1 MSIKLIKGEK
11 MKKLIFSLI
20 SFVFVSSV
28 FSQGVSVG
36 KYSGEFLAIG
46 VGGRALGMG
55 SAFVAIANDVSAGYW
70 NPAGLTHLDYPQAM
84 LMHDERFAGLV
95 NYNYGSV
102 AIPYKSDMTFAFS
115 VIRLGVDGI
124 PDTRNALIDLNG
136 NLSLDD
142 NELLDYSK
150 ITEFNYADWAFL
162 FSFAK
167 KYNDKIS
174 YGANLKV
181 IKRDIAEFG
190 VWGIGFDVG
199 AIYSPMDNLFLGANL
214 QDVTTTIVAWDNG
227 TTQLISPTLKLGT
240 AYQLNI
246 LNGRLTPA
254 IDADIR
260 FENRRFAS
268 MMNIGPVSFDFHAGL
283 EYTYDKLLSVRLGY
297 NDVKQLTFG
306 AGIILPKLN
315 IDYSFVKFDR
325 QGELGNTH
333 RISLMLTLQEPK
345 YQRLN
350 D

>member
-1 MSIKLIKGEK
+1 MFNKLKEGEK
-11 MKKLIFSLI
+11 MKKLIFTLVLFVI
-20 SFVFVSSV
+20 SSSA
-28 FSQGVSVG
+28 FSQGMSVG

-55 SAFVAIANDVSAGYW
+55 SAFTAIANDVSAGYW
-70 NPAGLTHLDYPQAM
+70 NPAGLTRLDYPQAM
-84 LMHDERFAGLV
+84 IMHDERFAGLV
-95 NYNYGSV
+95 NYNYGAV
-102 AIPYKSDMTFAFS
+102 ALPYKSDMTLAFS

-124 PDTRNALIDLNG
+124 PDTRNALVDLNG
-136 NLSLDD
+136 NLNLDD
-142 NELLDYSK
+142 NEILDYSK

-190 VWGIGFDVG
+190 AWGIGFDIG
-199 AIYSPMDNLFLGANL
+199 AIYSPFDDLYLGANL
-214 QDVTTTIVAWDNG
+214 QDITTTIVAWDNG
-227 TTQLISPTLKLGT
+227 TTQLISPTLKIGA
-240 AYQLNI
+240 AYQLNV
-246 LNGRLTPA
+246 LKGTLTPA
-254 IDADIR
+254 FDADIR

-268 MMNIGPVSFDFHAGL
+268 MLNVGPVSFDFHSGL
-283 EYTYDKLLSVRLGY
+283 EYTYDNLISVRFGY
-297 NDVKQLTFG
+297 NDVKQLTLG
-306 AGIILPKLN
+306 AGIVLPKLN

>member
-1 MSIKLIKGEK
+1 
-11 MKKLIFSLI
+11 MKKIILILALFFSA
-20 SFVFVSSV
+20 SSLLA
-28 FSQGVSVG
+28 QGLSVG

-70 NPAGLTHLDYPQAM
+70 NPAGLAKLNYPQGM
-84 LMHDERFAGLV
+84 IMHDERFAGLV
-95 NYNYGSV
+95 NYNYGAV
-102 AIPYKSDMTFAFS
+102 AIPYKSDMTFALS

-136 NLSLDD
+136 NLKLDD

-150 ITEFNYADWAFL
+150 ITEFNAADWAFL

-167 KYNDKIS
+167 RHSENLF

-190 VWGIGFDVG
+190 AWGIGFDIG
-199 AIYSPMDNLFLGANL
+199 AIYSPLENLSLGASI

-227 TTQLISPTLKLGT
+227 TTQLISPTLKFGA
-240 AYQLNI
+240 AYQFNI
-246 LNGRLTPA
+246 LSGVLTPLF
-254 IDADIR
+254 DTDIR
-260 FENRRFAS
+260 FENRKFAS
-268 MMNIGPVSFDFHAGL
+268 MLNLGPVSFDFHSGV
-283 EYTYDKLLSVRLGY
+283 EYTYDNLISIRLGY
-297 NDVKQLTFG
+297 NDVKQFTFG
-306 AGIILPKLN
+306 AGIVLPKLN

-333 RISLMLTLQEPK
+333 RISLMLTLQDTK
-345 YQRLN
+345 YQRKL

>member
-1 MSIKLIKGEK
+1 
-11 MKKLIFSLI
+11 MKKLIFSLV
-20 SFVFVSSV
+20 SFVLVSYV

-55 SAFVAIANDVSAGYW
+55 SSFVAIANDVSAGYW
-70 NPAGLTHLDYPQAM
+70 NPAGLNRLNYPQAM

-95 NYNYGSV
+95 NYNYGAV
-102 AIPYKSDMTFAFS
+102 AIPYKSDLTLAFS

-124 PDTRNALIDLNG
+124 PDTRNALVDLNG
-136 NLSLDD
+136 NLNLDD
-142 NELLDYSK
+142 NEFLDYTK

-181 IKRDIAEFG
+181 IKRNIAEFG
-190 VWGIGFDVG
+190 AWGIGFDIG
-199 AIYSPMDNLFLGANL
+199 AIYSPIENLFLGANL

-227 TTQLISPTLKLGT
+227 TTQLISPTLKAGA

-246 LNGRLTPA
+246 FKGTLIPA
-254 IDADIR
+254 FDADIR

-268 MMNIGPVSFDFHAGL
+268 MLNVGPVSFDFHSGL
-283 EYTYDKLLSVRLGY
+283 EYTYDNLISVRFGY
-297 NDVKQLTFG
+297 NDIKQFTFG

-345 YQRLN
+345 YQRPS

>member
-1 MSIKLIKGEK
+1 
-11 MKKLIFSLI
+11 MKKLIFTLVLFVI
-20 SFVFVSSV
+20 SSSA
-28 FSQGVSVG
+28 FSQGMSVG

-55 SAFVAIANDVSAGYW
+55 SAFTAIANDVSAGYW
-70 NPAGLTHLDYPQAM
+70 NPAGLTRLDYPQAM
-84 LMHDERFAGLV
+84 IMHDERFAGLV
-95 NYNYGSV
+95 NYNYGAV
-102 AIPYKSDMTFAFS
+102 ALPYKSDMTLAFS

-124 PDTRNALIDLNG
+124 PDTRNALVDLNG
-136 NLSLDD
+136 NLNLDD
-142 NELLDYSK
+142 NEILDYSK

-190 VWGIGFDVG
+190 AWGIGFDIG
-199 AIYSPMDNLFLGANL
+199 AIYSPFDDLYLGANL
-214 QDVTTTIVAWDNG
+214 QDITTTIVAWDNG
-227 TTQLISPTLKLGT
+227 TTQLISPTLKIGA
-240 AYQLNI
+240 AYQLNV
-246 LNGRLTPA
+246 LKGTLTPA
-254 IDADIR
+254 FDADIR

-268 MMNIGPVSFDFHAGL
+268 MLNVGPVSFDFHSGL
-283 EYTYDKLLSVRLGY
+283 EYTYDNLISVRFGY
-297 NDVKQLTFG
+297 NDVKQLTLG
-306 AGIILPKLN
+306 AGIVLPKLN

>member
-1 MSIKLIKGEK
+1 MKGEK
-11 MKKLIFSLI
+11 MKKLIFSFI
-20 SFVFVSSV
+20 SIVIVSSG

-70 NPAGLTHLDYPQAM
+70 NPAGLTRLNYPQAM

-95 NYNYGSV
+95 NYNYGAV
-102 AIPYKSDMTFAFS
+102 AIPYKSDMTFALS

-136 NLSLDD
+136 NLKLDD
-142 NELLDYSK
+142 NENLDYSK
-150 ITEFNYADWAFL
+150 ITEFNYADWAFM

-167 KYNDKIS
+167 KYSDKMS

-190 VWGIGFDVG
+190 AWGIGFDVG

-227 TTQLISPTLKLGT
+227 TTQLISPTLKLGA
-240 AYQLNI
+240 AYQFNI
-246 LNGRLTPA
+246 LKGILTPVV
-254 IDADIR
+254 DADIR

-268 MMNIGPVSFDFHAGL
+268 MLNMGPVSFDFHTGL
-283 EYTYDKLLSVRLGY
+283 EYTYDNLISVRFGY
-297 NDVKQLTFG
+297 NDVKQLTLG
-306 AGIILPKLN
+306 AGIVLPKLN

-345 YQRLN
+345 YQRLT

>member
-1 MSIKLIKGEK
+1 
-11 MKKLIFSLI
+11 MKKLIFAL
-20 SFVFVSSV
+20 VFFFITSSIY
-28 FSQGVSVG
+28 SQGVSVG

-55 SAFVAIANDVSAGYW
+55 SAFVALANDVSAGYW
-70 NPAGLTHLDYPQAM
+70 NPAGLSRLDFPQAM
-84 LMHDERFAGLV
+84 VMHDERFAGLV
-95 NYNYGSV
+95 NYNYGAV
-102 AIPYKSDMTFAFS
+102 AIPYKSDMTLGFS

-136 NLSLDD
+136 NLKLDD

-150 ITEFNYADWAFL
+150 ITEFSYADWAFL

-167 KYNDKIS
+167 RYNENLS
-174 YGANLKV
+174 YGANLKI

-190 VWGIGFDVG
+190 AWGIGFDIG
-199 AIYSPMDNLFLGANL
+199 AVYNPIENLLLGANL

-227 TTQLISPTLKLGT
+227 TTQLISPTLKVGA
-240 AYQLNI
+240 AYQLKI
-246 LNGRLTPA
+246 LNGVLTPA
-254 IDADIR
+254 FDTDIR

-268 MMNIGPVSFDFHAGL
+268 MLNLGPISFDFHSGL
-283 EYTYDKLLSVRLGY
+283 EYTYDNLISVRFGY
-297 NDVKQLTFG
+297 NDVKQFTFG
-306 AGIILPKLN
+306 AGIVLPKLN

-345 YQRLN
+345 YQRTV

>member
-1 MSIKLIKGEK
+1 MFNQQMKGEK
-11 MKKLIFSLI
+11 MKKLISSLVF
-20 SFVFVSSV
+20 FVITPFT

-55 SAFVAIANDVSAGYW
+55 SSFVAISNDVSAGYW
-70 NPAGLTHLDYPQAM
+70 NPAGLTSLNYPQAM

-95 NYNYGSV
+95 NYNYGAV
-102 AIPYKSDMTFAFS
+102 AIPYKSDMALAFS

-124 PDTRNALIDLNG
+124 PDTRKALVDLNG
-136 NLSLDD
+136 NLNLDD
-142 NELLDYSK
+142 NEFLDYSK

-167 KYNDKIS
+167 RYNDKIS

-181 IKRDIAEFG
+181 IKRDIADYG
-190 VWGIGFDVG
+190 AWGIGFDIG
-199 AIYSPMDNLFLGANL
+199 AIYSPMNNLFLGANL
-214 QDVTTTIVAWDNG
+214 QDASTTIVAWDNG
-227 TTQLISPTLKLGT
+227 TTQLISPTLKVGA

-246 LNGRLTPA
+246 LNGTLIPA
-254 IDADIR
+254 LDADIR

-268 MMNIGPVSFDFHAGL
+268 MVNIGPVSFDFHSGL
-283 EYTYDKLLSVRLGY
+283 EYTYDNLISIRLGY
-297 NDVKQLTFG
+297 NDVKQFTFG

-345 YQRLN
+345 YQRLS

>member
-1 MSIKLIKGEK
+1 MNRVILLLIN
-11 MKKLIFSLI
+11 L
-20 SFVFVSSV
+20 VFITSA
-28 FSQGVSVG
+28 FSQGISVG

-55 SAFVAIANDVSAGYW
+55 SASVANTNDVSAGYW
-70 NPAGLTHLDYPQAM
+70 NPAGLTFLNYPQIM

-95 NYNYGSV
+95 NYNYG
-102 AIPYKSDMTFAFS
+102 AIAFPYKSDMTLAFS

-124 PDTRNALIDLNG
+124 PDTRNALIDQNG
-136 NLSLDD
+136 NLKLDD

-167 KYNDKIS
+167 KYNEKIS
-174 YGANLKV
+174 YGANLKI

-190 VWGIGFDVG
+190 AYGIGLDFG
-199 AIYSPMDNLFLGANL
+199 LIYSPFNNFSLGANL
-214 QDVTTTIVAWDNG
+214 QDLTTTIVAWDNG
-227 TTQLISPTLKLGT
+227 TTQLISPTLKVGS
-240 AYQLNI
+240 AYQLKI
-246 LNGRLTPA
+246 FNGILTPA
-254 IDADIR
+254 FDADIR
-260 FENRRFAS
+260 FENRKFAS
-268 MMNIGPVSFDFHAGL
+268 MLNLGPVSFDFHGGI
-283 EYTYDKLLSVRLGY
+283 EYSYDNLISLRFGY
-297 NDVKQLTFG
+297 NDVKQFTFG
-306 AGIILPKLN
+306 AGIVLPKLN

-345 YQRLN
+345 YQRTL

>member
-1 MSIKLIKGEK
+1 
-11 MKKLIFSLI
+11 MKKLIFSFI
-20 SFVFVSSV
+20 SIVIVSSG

-70 NPAGLTHLDYPQAM
+70 NPAGLTRLNYPQAM

-95 NYNYGSV
+95 NYNYGAV
-102 AIPYKSDMTFAFS
+102 AIPYKSDMTFALS

-136 NLSLDD
+136 NLKLDD
-142 NELLDYSK
+142 NENLDYSK
-150 ITEFNYADWAFL
+150 ITEFNYADWAFM

-167 KYNDKIS
+167 KYSDKMS

-190 VWGIGFDVG
+190 AWGIGFDVG

-227 TTQLISPTLKLGT
+227 TTQLISPTLKLGA
-240 AYQLNI
+240 AYQFNI
-246 LNGRLTPA
+246 LKGILTPVV
-254 IDADIR
+254 DADIR

-268 MMNIGPVSFDFHAGL
+268 MLNMGPVSFDFHTGL
-283 EYTYDKLLSVRLGY
+283 EYTYDNLISVRFGY
-297 NDVKQLTFG
+297 NDVKQLTLG
-306 AGIILPKLN
+306 AGIVLPKLN

-345 YQRLN
+345 YQRLT

>member
-1 MSIKLIKGEK
+1 
-11 MKKLIFSLI
+11 MKKILLVL
-20 SFVFVSSV
+20 VFFLTATLG

-55 SAFVAIANDVSAGYW
+55 SAFVALASDVSAGYW
-70 NPAGLTHLDYPQAM
+70 NPAGLSKLDYPQGM
-84 LMHDERFAGLV
+84 VMHDERFAGLV
-95 NYNYGSV
+95 NYNYGAA
-102 AIPYKSDMTFAFS
+102 AIPYKSDMTLALS

-136 NLSLDD
+136 NLKLDD

-150 ITEFNYADWAFL
+150 ITEFNAADWAFL

-167 KYNDKIS
+167 RYSENFS
-174 YGANLKV
+174 YGANLKI

-190 VWGIGFDVG
+190 AWGIGFDIG
-199 AIYSPMDNLFLGANL
+199 ALYSPINNLFLGANF

-227 TTQLISPTLKLGT
+227 TTQLISPTLKIGA
-240 AYQLNI
+240 AYQLKI
-246 LNGRLTPA
+246 FNGFLTPA
-254 IDADIR
+254 FDADIR

-268 MMNIGPVSFDFHAGL
+268 MLNLGPVSLDFHSGI
-283 EYTYDKLLSVRLGY
+283 EYNYDNLISVRFGY

-306 AGIILPKLN
+306 AGLVLPKLN

-333 RISLMLTLQEPK
+333 RISLMLTLQDYK
-345 YQRLN
+345 YQRKL

>member
-1 MSIKLIKGEK
+1 
-11 MKKLIFSLI
+11 MKKLIFSLVF
-20 SFVFVSSV
+20 FVITPFT

-55 SAFVAIANDVSAGYW
+55 SSFVAISNDVSAGYW
-70 NPAGLTHLDYPQAM
+70 NPAGLTSLNYPQAM

-95 NYNYGSV
+95 NYNYGAV
-102 AIPYKSDMTFAFS
+102 AIPYKSDMALAFS

-124 PDTRNALIDLNG
+124 PDTRKALVDLNG
-136 NLSLDD
+136 NLNLDD
-142 NELLDYSK
+142 NEFLDYSK

-167 KYNDKIS
+167 RYNDKIS

-181 IKRDIAEFG
+181 IKRDIADYG
-190 VWGIGFDVG
+190 AWGIGFDIG
-199 AIYSPMDNLFLGANL
+199 AIYSPMNNLFLGANL
-214 QDVTTTIVAWDNG
+214 QDASTTIVAWDNG
-227 TTQLISPTLKLGT
+227 TTQLISPTLKVGA

-246 LNGRLTPA
+246 LNGTLIPA
-254 IDADIR
+254 LDADIR

-268 MMNIGPVSFDFHAGL
+268 MVNIGPVSFDFHSGL
-283 EYTYDKLLSVRLGY
+283 EYTYDNLISIRLGY
-297 NDVKQLTFG
+297 NDVKQFTFG

-345 YQRLN
+345 YQRLS

>member
-1 MSIKLIKGEK
+1 MFNQQMKGAK
-11 MKKLIFSLI
+11 MKKLIFSLV
-20 SFVFVSSV
+20 SFVLVSSV

-55 SAFVAIANDVSAGYW
+55 SAFVAIANDVSAGFW
-70 NPAGLTHLDYPQAM
+70 NPAGLTRLDYPQAM

-95 NYNYGSV
+95 NYNYGAV
-102 AIPYKSDMTFAFS
+102 AIPYKSDMTVAFS

-124 PDTRNALIDLNG
+124 PDTRNALVDLNG
-136 NLSLDD
+136 NLNLDD
-142 NELLDYSK
+142 NEILDYTK
-150 ITEFNYADWAFL
+150 ITEFNYADWAFM

-190 VWGIGFDVG
+190 AWGIGFDIG

-227 TTQLISPTLKLGT
+227 TTQLISPTLKVGA
-240 AYQLNI
+240 AYQLKI
-246 LNGRLTPA
+246 LNGTFIPA
-254 IDADIR
+254 FDADVR
-260 FENRRFAS
+260 FENRKFAS
-268 MMNIGPVSFDFHAGL
+268 MANIGPVSFDFHSGL
-283 EYTYDKLLSVRLGY
+283 EYTYDNLISIRLGY
-297 NDVKQLTFG
+297 NDVKQFTFG

-345 YQRLN
+345 YQRLS

>member
-1 MSIKLIKGEK
+1 MFNKLKEGEK
-11 MKKLIFSLI
+11 MKKLISTLVLFVI
-20 SFVFVSSV
+20 SSSA
-28 FSQGVSVG
+28 FSQGMSVG

-55 SAFVAIANDVSAGYW
+55 SAFTAIANDVSAGYW
-70 NPAGLTHLDYPQAM
+70 NPAGLTRLDYPQAM
-84 LMHDERFAGLV
+84 IMHDERFAGLV
-95 NYNYGSV
+95 NYNYGAV
-102 AIPYKSDMTFAFS
+102 AVPYKSDMTLAFS

-136 NLSLDD
+136 NLNLDD
-142 NELLDYSK
+142 NEILDYSK

-190 VWGIGFDVG
+190 AWGIGFDIG
-199 AIYSPMDNLFLGANL
+199 AIYSPFDDLYLGANL
-214 QDVTTTIVAWDNG
+214 QDITTTIVAWDNG
-227 TTQLISPTLKLGT
+227 TTQLISPTLKIGA
-240 AYQLNI
+240 AYQLNV
-246 LNGRLTPA
+246 LKGTLTPA
-254 IDADIR
+254 FDADIR

-268 MMNIGPVSFDFHAGL
+268 MLNVGPVSFDFHSGL
-283 EYTYDKLLSVRLGY
+283 EYTYDNLISVRFGY
-297 NDVKQLTFG
+297 NDVKQLTLG
-306 AGIILPKLN
+306 AGIVLPKLN

>member
-1 MSIKLIKGEK
+1 MKGEK
-11 MKKLIFSLI
+11 MKKLIFSFI
-20 SFVFVSSV
+20 SIVIVSSG

-70 NPAGLTHLDYPQAM
+70 NPAGLTRLNYPQAM

-95 NYNYGSV
+95 NYNYGAV
-102 AIPYKSDMTFAFS
+102 AIPYKSDMTFALS

-136 NLSLDD
+136 NLKLDD
-142 NELLDYSK
+142 NENLDYSK
-150 ITEFNYADWAFL
+150 ITEFNYADWAFM

-167 KYNDKIS
+167 KYSDKMS

-190 VWGIGFDVG
+190 AWGIGFDVG

-227 TTQLISPTLKLGT
+227 TTQLISPTLKLGA
-240 AYQLNI
+240 AYQFNI
-246 LNGRLTPA
+246 LKGILTPVV
-254 IDADIR
+254 DADIR

-268 MMNIGPVSFDFHAGL
+268 MLNMGPVSFDFHTGL
-283 EYTYDKLLSVRLGY
+283 EYTYNNLISVRFGY

-306 AGIILPKLN
+306 AGLVLPKLN

-345 YQRLN
+345 YQRLT

>member
-1 MSIKLIKGEK
+1 MFNQQMKGDK

-20 SFVFVSSV
+20 SFVLVSSA

-55 SAFVAIANDVSAGYW
+55 SSFVAIANDVSAGYW
-70 NPAGLTHLDYPQAM
+70 NPAGLTRLNYPQAM

-95 NYNYGSV
+95 NYNYGAV
-102 AIPYKSDMTFAFS
+102 AIPYKSDMTLAFS

-124 PDTRNALIDLNG
+124 PDTRNALVDLNG
-136 NLSLDD
+136 NLNLDD
-142 NELLDYSK
+142 NEFLDYSK
-150 ITEFNYADWAFL
+150 ITEFNYADWAFM

-167 KYNDKIS
+167 RYNDKIS

-190 VWGIGFDVG
+190 AWGIGFDIG
-199 AIYSPMDNLFLGANL
+199 AIYSPMENLFLGANL

-227 TTQLISPTLKLGT
+227 TTQLISPTLKVGA
-240 AYQLNI
+240 AYQIKI
-246 LNGRLTPA
+246 LNGTLIPA
-254 IDADIR
+254 FDTDVR
-260 FENRRFAS
+260 FENRKFAS
-268 MMNIGPVSFDFHAGL
+268 MANIGPISFDFHSGL
-283 EYTYDKLLSVRLGY
+283 EYTYDNLISVRLGY
-297 NDVKQLTFG
+297 NDVKQFTFG

-345 YQRLN
+345 YQRLS

>member
-1 MSIKLIKGEK
+1 
-11 MKKLIFSLI
+11 MKKLFLTLVFF
-20 SFVFVSSV
+20 FVLSKV
-28 FSQGVSVG
+28 FSQSVSVG

-70 NPAGLTHLDYPQAM
+70 NPAGLAQLNYPQMM

-95 NYNYGSV
+95 NYNFGAVSF
-102 AIPYKSDMTFAFS
+102 PYKSDMSLGFS

-136 NLSLDD
+136 NRILDD
-142 NELLDYSK
+142 NENLDYSK

-167 KYNDKIS
+167 RYSEKLL

-190 VWGIGFDVG
+190 AWGIGFDIG
-199 AIYSPMDNLFLGANL
+199 AIYSPVENLFLGANF
-214 QDVTTTIVAWDNG
+214 QDITTTIVAWDNG
-227 TTQLISPTLKLGT
+227 TTQLISPTLKVGA
-240 AYQLNI
+240 AYQFKI
-246 LNGRLTPA
+246 FNGYLIPA
-254 IDADIR
+254 FDVDVR
-260 FENRRFAS
+260 FENRKFAS
-268 MMNIGPVSFDFHAGL
+268 MMNVGPVSFDFHSGI
-283 EYTYDKLLSVRLGY
+283 EYTYDNLISIRLGY
-297 NDVKQLTFG
+297 NDVKQFTFG
-306 AGIILPKLN
+306 AGLVLPKLN

-345 YQRLN
+345 YQRTL

>member
-1 MSIKLIKGEK
+1 MFNKLKEGEK
-11 MKKLIFSLI
+11 MKKLIFTLVLFVI
-20 SFVFVSSV
+20 SSSA
-28 FSQGVSVG
+28 FSQGMSVG

-55 SAFVAIANDVSAGYW
+55 SAFTAIANDVSAGYW
-70 NPAGLTHLDYPQAM
+70 NPAGLTRLDYPQAM
-84 LMHDERFAGLV
+84 IMHDERFAGLV
-95 NYNYGSV
+95 NYNYGAV
-102 AIPYKSDMTFAFS
+102 AVPYKSDMTLAFS

-136 NLSLDD
+136 NLNLDD
-142 NELLDYSK
+142 NEILDYSK

-190 VWGIGFDVG
+190 AWGIGFDIG
-199 AIYSPMDNLFLGANL
+199 AIYSPFDNLYLGANL
-214 QDVTTTIVAWDNG
+214 QDITTTIVAWDNG
-227 TTQLISPTLKLGT
+227 TTQLISPTLKIGV
-240 AYQLNI
+240 AYQLNV
-246 LNGRLTPA
+246 LKGTLTPA
-254 IDADIR
+254 FDADIR

-268 MMNIGPVSFDFHAGL
+268 MLNVGPVSFDFHSGL
-283 EYTYDKLLSVRLGY
+283 EYTYDNLISVRFGY
-297 NDVKQLTFG
+297 NDVKQLTLG
-306 AGIILPKLN
+306 AGIVLPKLN